1 VCRRQNRQ
9 EGICHAKFP
18 QHRADHG
25 VASMIIRSLL
35 LAALAG
41 ACGGCVGF
49 ALDIPTTH
57 EIPNPVPLMPKE
69 GAFGSANKPD
79 RWACQSDAQASVPLT
94 KTDFLNSWGVPTE
107 KVATAK
113 GETWIYA
120 ERNRWCGLWVF
131 VIIPVPVVLPVCDTY
146 DKVTFEGDA
155 AVSSES
161 RRFRNLVMGIGA
173 HPYGFFPF
181 MSRPG
186 RVTENRPQV
195 RLAPEREKGDLAC
208 PTLRPPA

>member
-9 EGICHAKFP
+9 KGNCHARFP
-18 QHRADHG
+18 QHQADHG
-25 VASMIIRSLL
+25 VAGMIIRSLL
-35 LAALAG
+35 LAALASTC
-41 ACGGCVGF
+41 AGCVGF

-57 EIPNPVPLMPKE
+57 EISNPVPLMAKQ
-69 GAFGSANKPD
+69 GAVGSDAKLA
-79 RWACQSDAQASVPLT
+79 RWACQPEATVSVPLT
-94 KTDFLNSWGVPTE
+94 KDHFLGRWGAPAE
-107 KVATAK
+107 KVAAAK

-131 VIIPVPVVLPVCDTY
+131 VIIPVPFVLPVCDTY

-186 RVTENRPQV
+186 RATENRPQV
-195 RLAPEREKGDLAC
+195 LLAPEREKGDLAC